1 MHHVHKN
8 VSAFGDFF
16 FLRFV
21 ICQFIE
27 LVTVGDF
34 HLTMH
39 KLLGN
44 VLELMSLS
52 DGVFSGSFLVVN
64 ANRVFFFERLLAE
77 RNICLTQ

>member
-1 MHHVHKN
+1 M
-8 VSAFGDFF
+8 
-16 FLRFV
+16 
-21 ICQFIE
+21 
-27 LVTVGDF
+27 GDF